1 MGNCQG
7 KNSFSMSKKRKKPQP
22 TKNDSGFKSI
32 NTYNLFS
39 TKTHPIEND
48 YVIFD
53 TKKLGSGMNGDVY
66 MCQNRITK
74 TKYALKV

>member
-7 KNSFSMSKKRKKPQP
+7 KNSFGLSKKRKKPQP
-22 TKNDSGFKSI
+22 SNNDPVYKSI
-32 NTYNLFS
+32 NAYSLFN
-39 TKTHPIEND
+39 TKNHPIEND
-48 YVIFD
+48 YLIFY